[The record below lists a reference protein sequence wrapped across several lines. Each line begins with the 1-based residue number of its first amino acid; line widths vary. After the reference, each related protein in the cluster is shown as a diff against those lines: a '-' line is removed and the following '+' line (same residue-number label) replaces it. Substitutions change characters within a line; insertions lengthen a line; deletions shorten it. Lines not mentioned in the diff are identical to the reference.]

1 MSNEG
6 ILMSQNKVNQLI
18 LMISKK
24 MLPVAAIIVIA
35 GVLISGSCKGN
46 NDKDTLYKQQQL
58 LVGVGIFMQRYHY
71 SPKEYN
77 DTYSQNVFNSYL
89 GKKLDSDKSI
99 FLKKDIDTLSKYKD
113 LLDDEL
119 RGEIPLQFYPRAV
132 NSFRKR
138 VAEAQQVT
146 NRLLKTPFDFKK
158 EEYIVTDRDSLDFP
172 ANEQERD
179 ELWRQ
184 RVKYQVLSKYYD
196 LVIAREKADAPDSIK
211 KKTDV
216 QLEKEAR
223 EKVQVAMDR
232 YFKRFNPTAFEQ
244 TKQFSTYLN
253 AVCEEQDPHT
263 SYMAPLDKADFDSEM
278 GNKVI
283 GIGAQLREEN
293 GEIKIVSVV
302 VGGPAWKSKKV
313 QANDVITKVS
323 TGNEPLIDLT
333 GYELTD
339 AIKLIRGVEGSKVNL
354 VLKKALSGVTDTVS
368 LIREKINIEEAA
380 ARSVIINNQDKKIG
394 YLFLPEFYADFYD
407 KDGSRIARD
416 VKTEVEKMKAE
427 GIDGLIVDMRY
438 NPGGSLFDVNQII
451 GYFIK
456 SGPVVQVK
464 NRQGR
469 TQDLRDDNQ
478 DLLYDGPVALM
489 INEMS
494 ASASEIFAGAIQDY
508 KRGLIVGST
517 STYGKGTVQR
527 AIPLGDEDPKTQQ
540 PEFGSLKLTI
550 EKFYRID
557 GTSNQKNGIAS
568 DIVLPD
574 ILESL
579 KIREKDQ
586 PNALG
591 WDKIAAANYN
601 TWNYDYNFPGVIAAS
616 QNRINNNTAF
626 QTIKRSSDWMAQ
638 NENRPVSLNFE
649 KYKAFQEETKAI
661 MNRED
666 TITKLKVPMNVA
678 VMEVD
683 KPKYYNTKDKTKEDF
698 YQRWL
703 NDIKTDLYIDET
715 SNIVYD
721 MIRNARKK

>member
-1 MSNEG
+1 
-6 ILMSQNKVNQLI
+6 
-18 LMISKK
+18 MISKK
-24 MLPVAAIIVIA
+24 MLPVAAFVIFA

-46 NDKDTLYKQQQL
+46 DGKDSLYKQQQL

-71 SPKEYN
+71 SPKPYD
-77 DTYSQNVFNSYL
+77 DTYSQNVFNNYL
-89 GKKLDSDKSI
+89 GKKLDAEKSI
-99 FLKKDIDTLSKYKD
+99 LLKSDIDTLSKYKNT
-113 LLDDEL
+113 LDDEL
-119 RGEIPLQFYPRAV
+119 RGEVPIQFYPSAV
-132 NSFRKR
+132 NSFKQR
-138 VAEAQQVT
+138 VKEAQDVT
-146 NRLLKTPFDFKK
+146 NQLLQKPFSFTQD
-158 EEYIVTDRDSLDFP
+158 EYIITDRDSLDFP
-172 ANEQERD
+172 ANAKERD
-179 ELWRQ
+179 ELWRK
-184 RVKYQVLSKYYD
+184 RIKYQVLSRYYD
-196 LVIAREKADAPDSIK
+196 LISERDKADAPDSLK

-223 EKVQVAMDR
+223 DRVKIAMDR
-232 YFKRFNPTAFEQ
+232 YFKRYNTTAFEQ
-244 TKQFSTYLN
+244 TKQFSNYLN

-278 GNKVI
+278 GNKII
-283 GIGAQLREEN
+283 GIGAQLREENN

-313 QANDVITKVS
+313 TANDVIMKVS

-354 VLKKALSGVTDTVS
+354 VLKKAVSGVTDTVS
-368 LIREKINIEEAA
+368 LVREKINIEEAA
-380 ARSVIINNQDKKIG
+380 ARSVIINNNDKKIG
-394 YLFLPEFYADFYD
+394 YLYLPEFYADFYD
-407 KDGSRIARD
+407 KEGSRIAKD
-416 VKTEVEKMKAE
+416 VKTEVEKLKNE
-427 GIDGLIVDMRY
+427 GIDGLVVDLRY

-469 TQDLRDDNQ
+469 TQDLRDQ
-478 DLLYDGPVALM
+478 SSELLYDGPMALM

-557 GTSNQKNGIAS
+557 GTSNQKNGIPS

-579 KIREKDQ
+579 KIREKDI

-601 TWNYDYNFPGVIAAS
+601 TWHFDYNFPVVKAAS
-616 QNRINNNTAF
+616 NSRVNSNAAF
-626 QTIKRSSDWMAQ
+626 QTVKRISDWMAQ
-638 NENRPVSLNFE
+638 NDNRPVSLNFE
-649 KYKAFQEETKAI
+649 KYKAYQEESKQI
-661 MNRED
+661 MNRD
-666 TITKLKVPMNVA
+666 DSITKLKVPMNVA

-703 NDIKTDLYIDET
+703 NDVKSDLYIEET
-715 SNIVYD
+715 SKIVYD
-721 MIRNARKK
+721 MIRNTKAK